1 MGARKPILASM
12 LVGFALVAT
21 QSEAQVNTPRANT
34 GTAASKRQAVPAAA
48 GAPAGAAAGTAAPA
62 VESGPSAEELARKRN
77 AELERV
83 RKRIDDDA
91 KLRKADQERKAQED
105 RERALAAKQQRES
118 QEAQKRAAFER
129 ERERERERKR
139 LEQERQAQCVITPVM
154 SDDDI
159 ARCRAARGG

>member
-34 GTAASKRQAVPAAA
+34 GTTASKRQAVPAAA
-48 GAPAGAAAGTAAPA
+48 GAPAGAAAATAAPA

-105 RERALAAKQQRES
+105 LERALAAKQQRES
-118 QEAQKRAAFER
+118 QEAQKRAAFEQ
-129 ERERERERKR
+129 ERERKRERKR

>member
-1 MGARKPILASM
+1 MGARKLILAS
-12 LVGFALVAT
+12 LLAGFALVASH
-21 QSEAQVNTPRANT
+21 SEAQRVGEGKTT
-34 GTAASKRQAVPAAA
+34 G
-48 GAPAGAAAGTAAPA
+48 A

-91 KLRKADQERKAQED
+91 KLRKADEEQKAQED

-129 ERERERERKR
+129 ERDRERERKR